1 MAGPDPTRSPDRPGA
16 APAALPSDG
25 VEKRRSSG
33 DLAADYIRR
42 LIFDGVLRPGDK
54 VNQDEI
60 ARTLGIS
67 RIPVREA
74 LIGLER
80 AGAVTIEIHRGA
92 FVSPFD
98 AAAIQD
104 HYDLYG
110 TVYGF
115 AAVRALGRGGP
126 AVVAELARLADGLAV
141 EDDPEAFGRL
151 VIAFHGRVVAAARSP
166 RLKVVLQA
174 MAGLVPGS
182 FFAVVPEAVQIERR
196 GIRAI
201 VAAFQAGDAARA
213 AAEYDR
219 TMGAVGEAV
228 VRVFEAR
235 GLLAEPAASTPPTP
249 A

>member
-1 MAGPDPTRSPDRPGA
+1 VVARTDPLAEPGTGRTA
-16 APAALPSDG
+16 ARALPSEG

-33 DLAADYIRR
+33 DVAADYIRR

-54 VNQDEI
+54 VNQDDV

-74 LIGLER
+74 LIALER
-80 AGAVTIEIHRGA
+80 AGAVTIEIPRGA

-98 AAAIQD
+98 APAIQD

-115 AAVRALGRGGP
+115 AAARALDRGGP
-126 AVVAELARLADGLAV
+126 DLVPALAELADALDG
-141 EDDPEAFGRL
+141 ERDPEEFGRL
-151 VIAFHGRVVAAARSP
+151 VVAFHGRVVAAARSP

-174 MAGLVPGS
+174 MAGLVPGA
-182 FFAVVPEAVQIERR
+182 FFAVVPEAVAIERR
-196 GIRAI
+196 GIRA
-201 VAAFQAGDAARA
+201 VVEAFASGDAERA
-213 AAEYDR
+213 AAEYGR
-219 TMGAVGEAV
+219 TMTAVGEAV

-235 GLLAEPAASTPPTP
+235 GLLA
-249 A
+249 